1 MKNNQKHTREEM
13 FRKVDEFVASGL
25 SQPQYC
31 KQEGFP
37 LTTFSHWLQKYRKEK
52 GITTTASPGPF
63 IPVDVI
69 SSLAH
74 AGSTTHVPEITITY
88 PTGIKVT
95 CPVDIGTIQLK
106 TLLTI

>member
-13 FRKVDEFVASGL
+13 FRKVEEWMASGL

-63 IPVDVI
+63 IPVEVT
-69 SSLAH
+69 SSLVH
-74 AGSTTHVPEITITY
+74 PGSTTHVREITITY
-88 PTGIKVT
+88 PNGIEVK
-95 CPVDIGTIQLK
+95 CPADIGTLQLK